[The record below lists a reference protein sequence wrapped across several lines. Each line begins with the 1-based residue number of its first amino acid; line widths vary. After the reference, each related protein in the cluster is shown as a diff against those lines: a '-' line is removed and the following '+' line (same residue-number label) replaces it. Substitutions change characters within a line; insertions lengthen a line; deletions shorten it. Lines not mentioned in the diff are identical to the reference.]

1 VEKKLANGQIWSR
14 ANPVDVRE
22 TEVALTGLQ
31 PGGEYRFRVRAI
43 NAIGW
48 SPPSSESVPFRM
60 PLDPASASPPSFPIG
75 LRNVNVMEHE
85 KVEFRVEVSGLP
97 PPSVHWSVNDSSIL
111 STADGR
117 MRVVEDEGPGISVL
131 VLNDVLAADDGEV
144 KCLAVNEG
152 GQATTTAILT
162 VEGIAH
168 ASMEVELLLIFYF
181 LFLKLR
187 FYSSSKSY
195 IDQEI
200 RRRVDL

>member
-1 VEKKLANGQIWSR
+1 MEKKLANGQIWSR

-48 SPPSSESVPFRM
+48 SPPSSESGPFRM

-162 VEGIAH
+162 VEGIAYP
-168 ASMEVELLLIFYF
+168 SMEVASLLIFYSF
-181 LFLKLR
+181 FKLR